1 MLCEKTRG
9 GPHDAGSRVFRTT
22 GVGYGLA
29 RVAGGVLQVL
39 RQHDV
44 LATDDSEL
52 GGLVQREGELPLLRR
67 GRVLHPLGVEARPDA
82 GAGLVVEETAELLE
96 RLALSRATLS
106 ALLGG
111 LELLIGEARVVVR
124 VPAARGEIVLA
135 TATPVLALGVVGLV
149 AVSQVAPA
157 HEVARVP
164 ELLLVEALAGVVVR
178 HAPHGAKRLGPL
190 GDGGGTSHKNS
201 FVVVDVDLVSYC
213 SISVLKSQYAYTKTP
228 HTYGVFY
235 RDKCGR

>member
-1 MLCEKTRG
+1 M
-9 GPHDAGSRVFRTT
+9 
-22 GVGYGLA
+22 
-29 RVAGGVLQVL
+29 L

-96 RLALSRATLS
+96 RLTLTRATLS

-111 LELLIGEARVVVR
+111 LELLLGEAHAAGIPLIGEASG
-124 VPAARGEIVLA
+124 ASD
-135 TATPVLALGVVGLV
+135 V
-149 AVSQVAPA
+149 AVGAIAVIATVRATVVSSLGGLIATI
-157 HEVARVP
+157 
-164 ELLLVEALAGVVVR
+164 ELSPLLAGVVVR

-201 FVVVDVDLVSYC
+201 FVVVDVDLVSYY
-213 SISVLKSQYAYTKTP
+213 SIGVLKSQYAYTKTP